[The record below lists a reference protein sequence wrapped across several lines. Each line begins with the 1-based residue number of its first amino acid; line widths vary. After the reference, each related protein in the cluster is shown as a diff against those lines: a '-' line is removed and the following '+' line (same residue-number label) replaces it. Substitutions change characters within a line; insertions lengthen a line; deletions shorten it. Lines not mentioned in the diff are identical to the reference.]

1 MKNFNDEP
9 QKSQKLQPP
18 QSKQSAERRNLPK
31 FDNKPLIVKD
41 YNTIVFFIYNLLF
54 APLAVPVFLYIGDIF
69 PYYTPFVPVVFAVVS
84 YLNSAHTRFVH
95 LTNRSIN
102 YVNKGKIT
110 KSIKFDE
117 ISLIKLTATPLFG
130 HIVPARNSAG
140 IVFSF
145 IVVGIA
151 FAGFLQSFRGFI
163 IFIMS
168 AATLILPFFISKLI
182 FSKIT
187 ERKFSFRA
195 IDTLIIYDGKGEFI
209 SFMMSGADF
218 EIVCRYMLKERQ
230 ISPSKFQKQFV
241 IFQ

>member
-1 MKNFNDEP
+1 M
-9 QKSQKLQPP
+9 
-18 QSKQSAERRNLPK
+18 
-31 FDNKPLIVKD
+31 
-41 YNTIVFFIYNLLF
+41 
-54 APLAVPVFLYIGDIF
+54 FLYIGDIF

-84 YLNSAHTRFVH
+84 YLNSAHTHFVH

-102 YVNKGKIT
+102 CVNKGKIT

-140 IVFSF
+140 IVLSF
-145 IVVGIA
+145 IVIGVA
-151 FAGFLQSFRGFI
+151 FTGFLQSLRGFI

-168 AATLILPFFISKLI
+168 LTALILPFFISKLI

-187 ERKFSFRA
+187 GRGINFRA

-209 SFMMSGADF
+209 SFMMSGA
-218 EIVCRYMLKERQ
+218 VLKGFAATCQKSGRLARQ
-230 ISPSKFQKQFV
+230 NFKSSL
-241 IFQ
+241 

>member
-9 QKSQKLQPP
+9 QKSKSEQNR
-18 QSKQSAERRNLPK
+18 AERRNPLK
-31 FDNKPLIVKD
+31 FDNKLPVVRD
-41 YNTIVFFIYNLLF
+41 YNIIVFFIYNLFF

-69 PYYTPFVPVVFAVVS
+69 PYYTPFVFVAFAVIS
-84 YLNSAHTRFVH
+84 YLNSAHTRLVH

-140 IVFSF
+140 IVLSF
-145 IVVGIA
+145 IMIAVA
-151 FAGFLQSFRGFI
+151 FAGFLQSLRGFI

-168 AATLILPFFISKLI
+168 LTALILPFFIAKLI

-187 ERKFSFRA
+187 EGKFSFRA

-209 SFMMSGADF
+209 SFMMSGEDF
-218 EIVCRYMLKERQ
+218 ERVCRYMLKERR

>member
-9 QKSQKLQPP
+9 QKSQQPE
-18 QSKQSAERRNLPK
+18 QNGAERRNPPK
-31 FDNKPLIVKD
+31 FDNNPLVVKD
-41 YNTIVFFIYNLLF
+41 YNIIVFFIYTLFF
-54 APLAVPVFLYIGDIF
+54 APLAIPVFLYIGDIF
-69 PYYTPFVPVVFAVVS
+69 PYYTLFVPVVFAVVS

-102 YVNKGKIT
+102 YVNKDKIT

-140 IVFSF
+140 IVLSF
-145 IVVGIA
+145 IVIGVA
-151 FAGFLQSFRGFI
+151 FAGFLQSLRGSI

-168 AATLILPFFISKLI
+168 LTALVLPFFIAKLI

-187 ERKFSFRA
+187 EGKFNFRA

-218 EIVCRYMLKERQ
+218 ERVCRYMLKERR
-230 ISPSKFQKQFV
+230 ISPLKFQKQFV

>member
-9 QKSQKLQPP
+9 QKSQSEQNR
-18 QSKQSAERRNLPK
+18 AERQNLPQ

-41 YNTIVFFIYNLLF
+41 YNIIVFFIYNLFF

-69 PYYTPFVPVVFAVVS
+69 PYYTPFVSVAFAVVS

-130 HIVPARNSAG
+130 HIVPARNSIG

-145 IVVGIA
+145 IVISVA

-163 IFIMS
+163 IFMMS
-168 AATLILPFFISKLI
+168 AAALVLPFFIAKLI

-187 ERKFSFRA
+187 EGKFSFREGTEFKISQNA
-195 IDTLIIYDGKGEFI
+195 LNFRKFHETLRSRGF
-209 SFMMSGADF
+209 
-218 EIVCRYMLKERQ
+218 
-230 ISPSKFQKQFV
+230 
-241 IFQ
+241 

>member
-1 MKNFNDEP
+1 MQNLKGES
-9 QKSQKLQPP
+9 QKSQQPERNG
-18 QSKQSAERRNLPK
+18 AEHRNPPK
-31 FDNKPLIVKD
+31 FNNKPLVVKD
-41 YNTIVFFIYNLLF
+41 YNIIVFFIYNLFF
-54 APLAVPVFLYIGDIF
+54 APLAIPVFLYIEDIF

-130 HIVPARNSAG
+130 HIVPARNSIG
-140 IVFSF
+140 IVLSF
-145 IVVGIA
+145 VVIGVA
-151 FAGFLQSFRGFI
+151 FAGFLQSLRGFI
-163 IFIMS
+163 IFMMS
-168 AATLILPFFISKLI
+168 LTVLVLPFFASKLI

-187 ERKFSFRA
+187 EGKFSFCA

-209 SFMMSGADF
+209 SFMMSAADF
-218 EIVCRYMLKERQ
+218 ERVCRYMLKERR

>member
-1 MKNFNDEP
+1 M
-9 QKSQKLQPP
+9 
-18 QSKQSAERRNLPK
+18 
-31 FDNKPLIVKD
+31 
-41 YNTIVFFIYNLLF
+41 
-54 APLAVPVFLYIGDIF
+54 FLYIGDIF
-69 PYYTPFVPVVFAVVS
+69 PYYTPFVPVAFAVVS

-130 HIVPARNSAG
+130 HIVPARNSIG
-140 IVFSF
+140 IVLSF
-145 IVVGIA
+145 IVIA
-151 FAGFLQSFRGFI
+151 VVFAGFLQSLRGFI

-168 AATLILPFFISKLI
+168 LTALILPFFASKLI

-187 ERKFSFRA
+187 EGKFSFRA

-218 EIVCRYMLKERQ
+218 ERVCRYMLKERR

-241 IFQ
+241 IFR

>member
-9 QKSQKLQPP
+9 QRPQPP
-18 QSKQSAERRNLPK
+18 QSKQSAERRNPLK
-31 FDNKPLIVKD
+31 FDNKLLIVKD
-41 YNTIVFFIYNLLF
+41 YNIVVFFIYNLIF
-54 APLAVPVFLYIGDIF
+54 APLAALVFLYIGDIF
-69 PYYTPFVPVVFAVVS
+69 PYYTPFVFVAFAVIS
-84 YLNSAHTRFVH
+84 YLNSAHTRLVH

-117 ISLIKLTATPLFG
+117 ISLIKLTTTPLFG
-130 HIVPARNSAG
+130 HIVPARNSSD
-140 IVFSF
+140 IVLSF
-145 IVVGIA
+145 IVIAVA

-163 IFIMS
+163 IFMMS
-168 AATLILPFFISKLI
+168 LTALVLPFFIAKLI

-187 ERKFSFRA
+187 EGKFSFRA

-218 EIVCRYMLKERQ
+218 ERVCYYLLNHRH
-230 ISPSKFQKQFV
+230 ISPSKFKRQFV

>member
-1 MKNFNDEP
+1 M
-9 QKSQKLQPP
+9 
-18 QSKQSAERRNLPK
+18 
-31 FDNKPLIVKD
+31 
-41 YNTIVFFIYNLLF
+41 
-54 APLAVPVFLYIGDIF
+54 FLYIGDIF
-69 PYYTPFVPVVFAVVS
+69 PYYTPFIPVVFAVVS

-145 IVVGIA
+145 IVIAVA
-151 FAGFLQSFRGFI
+151 FAGFLQSLRGFI
-163 IFIMS
+163 IF
-168 AATLILPFFISKLI
+168 
-182 FSKIT
+182 
-187 ERKFSFRA
+187 
-195 IDTLIIYDGKGEFI
+195 
-209 SFMMSGADF
+209 MMSETDF
-218 EIVCRYMLKERQ
+218 ERVCRYMLKERQ
-230 ISPSKFQKQFV
+230 ISPSKFQKQFA

>member
-9 QKSQKLQPP
+9 RRSQQPE
-18 QSKQSAERRNLPK
+18 QNGAERRNPPQ

-41 YNTIVFFIYNLLF
+41 YNIVVFFIYNLIF
-54 APLAVPVFLYIGDIF
+54 APLAALVFLYIGDIF
-69 PYYTPFVPVVFAVVS
+69 PYYTPFVFVVFAVVS
-84 YLNSAHTRFVH
+84 YLNSAHTRLVH

-130 HIVPARNSAG
+130 YIVPARNSAD

-145 IVVGIA
+145 IVISVA
-151 FAGFLQSFRGFI
+151 FARFLQSFRGFI

-168 AATLILPFFISKLI
+168 LTALVLSFFIAKLI

-187 ERKFSFRA
+187 EGKFSFRA

-209 SFMMSGADF
+209 SFMMSGEDF
-218 EIVCRYMLKERQ
+218 ERVCRYMLKERQ
-230 ISPSKFQKQFV
+230 IGPSKFQKQFV

>member
-1 MKNFNDEP
+1 MQNLKGES
-9 QKSQKLQPP
+9 QKSQQPE
-18 QSKQSAERRNLPK
+18 QNGAEHRNQQQ
-31 FDNKPLIVKD
+31 FDNKPLVVKD
-41 YNTIVFFIYNLLF
+41 YNIAVFFIYNLIF

-69 PYYTPFVPVVFAVVS
+69 PYYTPFVFVAFAVVS

-130 HIVPARNSAG
+130 YIVSARNSAD
-140 IVFSF
+140 IVLSF
-145 IVVGIA
+145 IVIGVA
-151 FAGFLQSFRGFI
+151 FAGFLQSLRGFI
-163 IFIMS
+163 IFMMS
-168 AATLILPFFISKLI
+168 LTALVLPFFTSKLI

-187 ERKFSFRA
+187 EGKFSFRA
-195 IDTLIIYDGKGEFI
+195 IDTLIIYDDKGEFI
-209 SFMMSGADF
+209 SFMMSAADF
-218 EIVCRYMLKERQ
+218 ERVCYYLLNYRH

>member
-1 MKNFNDEP
+1 M
-9 QKSQKLQPP
+9 
-18 QSKQSAERRNLPK
+18 
-31 FDNKPLIVKD
+31 
-41 YNTIVFFIYNLLF
+41 
-54 APLAVPVFLYIGDIF
+54 FLYIGDIF
-69 PYYTPFVPVVFAVVS
+69 PYYTPFIPVVFAVVS

-95 LTNRSIN
+95 LTNRSIH

-145 IVVGIA
+145 IVIAVA
-151 FAGFLQSFRGFI
+151 FAGFLQSLRGFI
-163 IFIMS
+163 IF
-168 AATLILPFFISKLI
+168 
-182 FSKIT
+182 
-187 ERKFSFRA
+187 
-195 IDTLIIYDGKGEFI
+195 
-209 SFMMSGADF
+209 MMSETDF
-218 EIVCRYMLKERQ
+218 ERVCRYMLKERQ

>member
-9 QKSQKLQPP
+9 RRSQQPE
-18 QSKQSAERRNLPK
+18 QNGAERRNPPQ
-31 FDNKPLIVKD
+31 FDNKSFVVKD
-41 YNTIVFFIYNLLF
+41 YNIAVFFIYNLFF

-69 PYYTPFVPVVFAVVS
+69 PYYTPFVSVAFAVVS

-130 HIVPARNSAG
+130 HIVPARNSIG

-145 IVVGIA
+145 IVISVA
-151 FAGFLQSFRGFI
+151 FAGFLQSFRGFV

-168 AATLILPFFISKLI
+168 AAALVLPFFIAKLI

-187 ERKFSFRA
+187 EGKFSFRA

-209 SFMMSGADF
+209 SFMMSETDF
-218 EIVCRYMLKERQ
+218 ERVCCYMLKERR

>member
-1 MKNFNDEP
+1 MQIVND
-9 QKSQKLQPP
+9 
-18 QSKQSAERRNLPK
+18 
-31 FDNKPLIVKD
+31 
-41 YNTIVFFIYNLLF
+41 FF
-54 APLAVPVFLYIGDIF
+54 
-69 PYYTPFVPVVFAVVS
+69 VVFAVVS

-117 ISLIKLTATPLFG
+117 ISLIKLTATLLFG

-140 IVFSF
+140 IVLSF
-145 IVVGIA
+145 IVIAVA
-151 FAGFLQSFRGFI
+151 FAGFLQSLRGFI

-168 AATLILPFFISKLI
+168 LTALVLPFFISKLI

-187 ERKFSFRA
+187 EGKFSFRA

-209 SFMMSGADF
+209 SFMMSETDF
-218 EIVCRYMLKERQ
+218 ERVCYYLLNYRH
-230 ISPSKFQKQFV
+230 ISPSKFQKQFM

>member
-1 MKNFNDEP
+1 M
-9 QKSQKLQPP
+9 
-18 QSKQSAERRNLPK
+18 
-31 FDNKPLIVKD
+31 
-41 YNTIVFFIYNLLF
+41 
-54 APLAVPVFLYIGDIF
+54 
-69 PYYTPFVPVVFAVVS
+69 S

-110 KSIKFDE
+110 KTIKFDE

-145 IVVGIA
+145 IVIAVA
-151 FAGFLQSFRGFI
+151 FAGFLQSLRGFI

-168 AATLILPFFISKLI
+168 LTALVLPFFIAKLI

-187 ERKFSFRA
+187 KGKFSFRA
-195 IDTLIIYDGKGEFI
+195 IDTLIIYDGNGEFI
-209 SFMMSGADF
+209 SFMMSGANF
-218 EIVCRYMLKERQ
+218 ERVCRYMPKERR

>member
-1 MKNFNDEP
+1 MKNFNDKP
-9 QKSQKLQPP
+9 QKLQPP
-18 QSKQSAERRNLPK
+18 QSKQSAERRNSPK
-31 FDNKPLIVKD
+31 FDNNPLVVKD
-41 YNTIVFFIYNLLF
+41 YNIIVFFIYNLFF

-69 PYYTPFVPVVFAVVS
+69 PCYTPFVFVVFAVVS

-130 HIVPARNSAG
+130 HIVPARNSIG
-140 IVFSF
+140 IVLSF
-145 IVVGIA
+145 VVIAVA
-151 FAGFLQSFRGFI
+151 FAGFLQSLRGFI

-168 AATLILPFFISKLI
+168 LTALILPFFVSKLI

-187 ERKFSFRA
+187 EGKFSFRA
-195 IDTLIIYDGKGEFI
+195 IDTLITYDGKGGFI
-209 SFMMSGADF
+209 SFMMSAADF
-218 EIVCRYMLKERQ
+218 ERVCYYLLNYRH

>member
-1 MKNFNDEP
+1 M
-9 QKSQKLQPP
+9 
-18 QSKQSAERRNLPK
+18 
-31 FDNKPLIVKD
+31 
-41 YNTIVFFIYNLLF
+41 
-54 APLAVPVFLYIGDIF
+54 
-69 PYYTPFVPVVFAVVS
+69 S

-145 IVVGIA
+145 IVIGIA
-151 FAGFLQSFRGFI
+151 FAGFLQSLRGFI

-168 AATLILPFFISKLI
+168 V
-182 FSKIT
+182 
-187 ERKFSFRA
+187 
-195 IDTLIIYDGKGEFI
+195 GH
-209 SFMMSGADF
+209 
-218 EIVCRYMLKERQ
+218 
-230 ISPSKFQKQFV
+230 
-241 IFQ
+241 

>member
-1 MKNFNDEP
+1 MQNLKGES
-9 QKSQKLQPP
+9 QKSQQPE
-18 QSKQSAERRNLPK
+18 QNGAEHRNPPK
-31 FDNKPLIVKD
+31 FGNNLLIVKD
-41 YNTIVFFIYNLLF
+41 YNIAVFFIYNLIF
-54 APLAVPVFLYIGDIF
+54 APLAALVFLYIGDIF
-69 PYYTPFVPVVFAVVS
+69 PYYTPFVFVAFAVVS
-84 YLNSAHTRFVH
+84 YLNSVHTRFVH
-95 LTNRSIN
+95 LTDRNIN

-145 IVVGIA
+145 IVIAVA
-151 FAGFLQSFRGFI
+151 FAGFLQSLRGFI
-163 IFIMS
+163 IFMMS
-168 AATLILPFFISKLI
+168 LTALVLPFFTSKLI

-187 ERKFSFRA
+187 EGKFSFRA

-209 SFMMSGADF
+209 SFMMSAADF
-218 EIVCRYMLKERQ
+218 ERVCRYMLKERQ

>member
-1 MKNFNDEP
+1 M
-9 QKSQKLQPP
+9 
-18 QSKQSAERRNLPK
+18 
-31 FDNKPLIVKD
+31 
-41 YNTIVFFIYNLLF
+41 T
-54 APLAVPVFLYIGDIF
+54 VPVFLYIGDIL
-69 PYYTPFVPVVFAVVS
+69 PYYTPFVPVVFAIVS

-140 IVFSF
+140 IVLSF
-145 IVVGIA
+145 IVIGVA
-151 FAGFLQSFRGFI
+151 CAGFLQSFRGFI

-168 AATLILPFFISKLI
+168 LTALILPFFIAKLI

-187 ERKFSFRA
+187 KGKFSFRA
-195 IDTLIIYDGKGEFI
+195 IDTLIIYDGRGEFI

-218 EIVCRYMLKERQ
+218 ERVCYCLLNHRH

>member
-9 QKSQKLQPP
+9 QESQSEQNN
-18 QSKQSAERRNLPK
+18 AERRNPPQ
-31 FDNKPLIVKD
+31 FDNKLFVVKD
-41 YNTIVFFIYNLLF
+41 YNIIVFFIYNLFF

-69 PYYTPFVPVVFAVVS
+69 PYYTPFVPIVFAVVS
-84 YLNSAHTRFVH
+84 YLNSAHTRLVH

-130 HIVPARNSAG
+130 HIVPARNSVG

-145 IVVGIA
+145 IVIAVA
-151 FAGFLQSFRGFI
+151 FAGFLQSLRGFI

-168 AATLILPFFISKLI
+168 AVGLILPFFASKLI

-187 ERKFSFRA
+187 EGKFSFRA

-209 SFMMSGADF
+209 SFMMSGEDF
-218 EIVCRYMLKERQ
+218 ERVCRYMLKERQ
-230 ISPSKFQKQFV
+230 ISQSKFQKQFV